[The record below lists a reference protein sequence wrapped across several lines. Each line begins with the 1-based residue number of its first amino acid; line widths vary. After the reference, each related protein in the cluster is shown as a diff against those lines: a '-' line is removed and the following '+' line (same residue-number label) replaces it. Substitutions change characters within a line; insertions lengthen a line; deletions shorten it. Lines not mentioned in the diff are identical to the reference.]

1 MATHGELQPAAHAD
15 AVDRGHD
22 GLGGRLT
29 YTDQTTQVGLSQRHW
44 RAKFSNVRAARKRFA
59 CAGDHDRGDGRVGMR
74 LFDPVGDIPS
84 GCITQAIDGR
94 VLQGDHGDGAVA
106 FVLGGHRVVS
116 LWVVLMV
123 KGR

>member
-1 MATHGELQPAAHAD
+1 MD
-15 AVDRGHD
+15 SGHD
-22 GLGGRLT
+22 GLGGSFT
-29 YTDQTTQVGLSQRHW
+29 DADQTAQVGLSQRHR
-44 RAKFSNVRAARKRFA
+44 RAKFFNVGTARKRLA
-59 CAGDHDRGDGRVGMR
+59 CAGDHDRMNRRISVR
-74 LFDPVGDIPS
+74 LLDSVGDIPS